1 LIINDLTSESSD
13 VIRVSYVGASK
24 IIMKEWLAG
33 QKKIE
38 HSLIEAVGIQSRQ
51 IADELVPQVR
61 LCALEN
67 EMTADIF
74 IKVHFEFN
82 GEKTEVW
89 SEGAVQFPAKQS
101 VSALFELSDNVED
114 SGEAGTD
121 S

>member
-1 LIINDLTSESSD
+1 
-13 VIRVSYVGASK
+13 
-24 IIMKEWLAG
+24 MKEWLAK

-38 HSLIEAVGIQSRQ
+38 HNLIESVGIQSKQ

-67 EMTADIF
+67 EMAADIF

-82 GEKTEVW
+82 DDKTEVW
-89 SEGAVQFPAKQS
+89 SEGAVQFPPKQS
-101 VSALFELSDNVED
+101 VSALFEIGDVEED

-121 S
+121 K

>member
-1 LIINDLTSESSD
+1 
-13 VIRVSYVGASK
+13 
-24 IIMKEWLAG
+24 MKEWLEG

-38 HSLIEAVGIQSRQ
+38 SNLIEAVGIQAKQ

-61 LCALEN
+61 LCAMEN

-74 IKVHFEFN
+74 LKVHFEFN
-82 GEKTEVW
+82 DDKTEVW
-89 SEGAVQFPAKQS
+89 SEGADQFPPKQS
-101 VSALFELSDNVED
+101 VSALFELSDVED